1 MEPDILGL
9 LLSFAGNQMFN
20 FSHFR
25 KIIQENKLP
34 LLIFFILSV
43 ALSLTFP
50 TGFSIRYAYQLDDI
64 ATEPIIAP
72 FDFGILKTEQKLNK
86 DLNEAKES
94 VPYSFKRNQ
103 DFVNKQISQIDTFF
117 VYLGDIDNSHSE
129 YIASQDSLYKYR
141 YEPEFESFQN
151 SFIADSTT
159 YVTLYNAF
167 LNQYSFQIDR
177 KQWDQLLGVTG
188 ELAEPINLEI
198 FKNSIKQICL
208 NRWAEGLLDEPLENI
223 ESLDI
228 SIVQG
233 GELVIGPVK
242 NYNDIESAWKKN
254 KEEVNIVYPD
264 ELDIKSILSY
274 ELINEFTK
282 PNILFDKELTLKR
295 QKERLDKVSRFQGTV
310 LANELIVDTNNR
322 ITDNVLLKLKSLQF
336 ESGRRLGYDKAAD
349 KIREYLGAFFVI
361 SILIFLLF
369 SFLYIYR
376 NHYFKNYKILILIS
390 LLMYSM
396 ILFAWVVQSYQL
408 PVYIIPIAMI
418 SMLVTVL
425 LDASVAIMVSTI
437 LILLV
442 SLLIGNDLDFAIIQF
457 FISFMAIFSVR
468 RLRKRRQIIMTMLL
482 LVFCSVFVFFSV
494 MLFKGIDFLDYNYS
508 NVGYLALASFL
519 CPILSFGLVPLF
531 EPSFGITTDLTLI
544 ELLDYDQPLL
554 KKLMEDAPGTHTHS
568 VKVGTLAESCAN
580 AIGARALLCRVGAYY
595 HDIGKVKKPEYYA
608 ENQIGINKHD
618 SISPHMSVKILKQHV
633 TDGLELADEYGIPS
647 IVKEFIAT
655 HHATNRIEYFY
666 QKALNESDNPESI
679 DEKEFRYPGPKPSTK
694 ETAIVMIAE
703 AIEAQAN
710 SVKNPTLE
718 KFEKMI
724 DDAIKARLQDG
735 QLDECP
741 LTMSDLQKIKGRRDG
756 KEGLLPVLSGLYHSR
771 PEYPSKKEDD

>member
-1 MEPDILGL
+1 MDILGHQL
-9 LLSFAGNQMFN
+9 QSVGNNMFN
-20 FSHFR
+20 FSQIK
-25 KIIQENKLP
+25 KIIQANQIP
-34 LLIFFILSV
+34 LLIFFGLSI
-43 ALSLTFP
+43 ALSLAFP

-72 FDFGILKTEQKLNK
+72 FDFGILKTEQKLEQ
-86 DLNEAKES
+86 DLDEAKKS
-94 VPYSFKRNQ
+94 VPYSFTRDQ
-103 DFVNKQISQIDTFF
+103 DFVNNQISQIDTFF
-117 VYLGDIDNSHSE
+117 IYLNDINNSHNQ
-129 YIASQDSLYKYR
+129 YLASQDSLYNYR

-159 YVTLYNAF
+159 YVTLYDAF
-167 LNQYSFQIDR
+167 LNQYSFQIE
-177 KQWDQLLGVTG
+177 KNQWDQLLGVTN
-188 ELAEPINLEI
+188 ELSEPINLEN

-208 NRWAEGLLDEPLENI
+208 NRWAEGLLDEPLESI
-223 ESLDI
+223 ESLNI

-233 GELVIGPVK
+233 GELVISPVK
-242 NYNDIESAWKKN
+242 NFNDIESAWKKN
-254 KEEVNIVYPD
+254 KEEVNVIYED

-282 PNILFDKELTLKR
+282 PNILFDKELTVSR

-322 ITDNVLLKLKSLQF
+322 ITENVLLKLKSLQF
-336 ESGRRLGYDKAAD
+336 ESGRRLGYEKATDKF
-349 KIREYLGAFFVI
+349 REYLGAFFVV
-361 SILIFLLF
+361 SILLF
-369 SFLYIYR
+369 SLFAFLYIYR
-376 NHYFKNYKILILIS
+376 NHYFKNYKILVLIS
-390 LLMYSM
+390 LLMYGI
-396 ILFAWVVQSYQL
+396 ILFAWIVQSYQL
-408 PVYIIPIAMI
+408 PVYIIPIAMV
-418 SMLVTVL
+418 SMLLTVL
-425 LDASVAIMVSTI
+425 LDASVAIMISTI
-437 LILLV
+437 TILLI

-457 FISFMAIFSVR
+457 FISFMSIFSVR
-468 RLRKRRQIIMTMLL
+468 RLRKRRQIIITMLL

-508 NVGYLALASFL
+508 TVGYLALASFL

-531 EPSFGITTDLTLI
+531 EPTFGITTDLSLI

-580 AIGARALLCRVGAYY
+580 AVGARALLCRVGAYY
-595 HDIGKVKKPEYYA
+595 HDIGKVKNPEYYA
-608 ENQIGINKHD
+608 ENQIGVNKHD
-618 SISPHMSVKILKQHV
+618 SISPHMSAKILKQHV
-633 TDGLELADEYGIPS
+633 TDGLDLADEYGIPS
-647 IVKEFIAT
+647 IVKDFIAT
-655 HHATNRIEYFY
+655 HHATNRMEYFY
-666 QKALNESDNPESI
+666 QKALSQSDDSDTV
-679 DEKEFRYPGPKPSTK
+679 DEKEFRYPGPKPTTK

-710 SVKNPTLE
+710 SIKNPTFE
-718 KFEKMI
+718 KFEAMI
-724 DDAIKARLQDG
+724 DEAIKGRLQDG

-771 PEYPSKKEDD
+771 PEYPSKEDD

>member
-1 MEPDILGL
+1 MDILGHQL
-9 LLSFAGNQMFN
+9 QFVGNNMFN
-20 FSHFR
+20 FSQIK
-25 KIIQENKLP
+25 KIIQANQIP
-34 LLIFFILSV
+34 LLIFFGLSI

-50 TGFSIRYAYQLDDI
+50 TGFSIRYAYQIDDI

-72 FDFGILKTEQKLNK
+72 FDFGILKTEQKLEQ
-86 DLNEAKES
+86 DLDEAKKS
-94 VPYSFKRNQ
+94 VPYSFTRDQ
-103 DFVNKQISQIDTFF
+103 DFVNNQISQIDTFF
-117 VYLGDIDNSHSE
+117 IYLNDINSAHDQ
-129 YIASQDSLYKYR
+129 YLASQDSLYNYR

-159 YVTLYNAF
+159 YVTLYDAF
-167 LNQYSFQIDR
+167 LNQYSFQIE
-177 KQWDQLLGVTG
+177 KNQWDQLLGVTN
-188 ELAEPINLEI
+188 ELSEPINLEN

-208 NRWAEGLLDEPLENI
+208 NRWAEGLLDEPLTSI
-223 ESLDI
+223 ESLNI

-233 GELVIGPVK
+233 GELVISPVK
-242 NYNDIESAWKKN
+242 NFNDIESAWKKN
-254 KEEVNIVYPD
+254 KEEINVIYED

-282 PNILFDKELTLKR
+282 PNILFDKELTVSR

-322 ITDNVLLKLKSLQF
+322 ITENVLLKLKSLQF
-336 ESGRRLGYDKAAD
+336 ESGRRLGYEKATDKF
-349 KIREYLGAFFVI
+349 REYLGAFFVV
-361 SILIFLLF
+361 SILLF
-369 SFLYIYR
+369 SLFAFLYIYR

-390 LLMYSM
+390 LLMYGI
-396 ILFAWVVQSYQL
+396 ILFAWIVQSYQL
-408 PVYIIPIAMI
+408 PVYIIPIAMV
-418 SMLVTVL
+418 SMLLTVL
-425 LDASVAIMVSTI
+425 LDASVAIMISTI
-437 LILLV
+437 TILLI

-457 FISFMAIFSVR
+457 FISFMSIFSVR
-468 RLRKRRQIIMTMLL
+468 RLRKRRQIIITMLL

-508 NVGYLALASFL
+508 TVGYLALASFL

-531 EPSFGITTDLTLI
+531 EPTFGITTDLSLI

-580 AIGARALLCRVGAYY
+580 AVGARALLCRVGAYY
-595 HDIGKVKKPEYYA
+595 HDIGKVKNPEYYA
-608 ENQIGINKHD
+608 ENQIGVNKHD
-618 SISPHMSVKILKQHV
+618 SISPHMSAKILKQHV
-633 TDGLELADEYGIPS
+633 TDGLDLADEYGIPS
-647 IVKEFIAT
+647 IVKDFIAT
-655 HHATNRIEYFY
+655 HHATNRMEYFY
-666 QKALNESDNPESI
+666 QKALSQSDDSDTV
-679 DEKEFRYPGPKPSTK
+679 DEKEFRYPGPKPTTK

-710 SVKNPTLE
+710 SIKNPTFE
-718 KFEKMI
+718 KFEAMI
-724 DDAIKARLQDG
+724 DEAIKGRLQDG

-771 PEYPSKKEDD
+771 PEYPSKEDD

>member
-1 MEPDILGL
+1 
-9 LLSFAGNQMFN
+9 MFN
-20 FSHFR
+20 FS
-25 KIIQENKLP
+25 KIKKAIQANQIP
-34 LLIFFILSV
+34 LLIFFILSI
-43 ALSLTFP
+43 ALSLAFP
-50 TGFSIRYAYQLDDI
+50 TGFSIRYAYQIDDI

-72 FDFGILKTEQKLNK
+72 FDFGILKTEQKLDQ
-86 DLNEAKES
+86 DLDEAKKS
-94 VPYSFKRNQ
+94 VPYSFTRDQN
-103 DFVNKQISQIDTFF
+103 FVNNQIAQIDTFF
-117 VYLGDIDNSHSE
+117 IYLNDINNAHSQ
-129 YIASQDSLYKYR
+129 YLTSQDSLYNYR

-159 YVTLYNAF
+159 YVTLYDAF
-167 LNQYSFQIDR
+167 LDQYSFQIE
-177 KQWDQLLGVTG
+177 KNQWDQLLGVTDG
-188 ELAEPINLEI
+188 LSEPINIEN

-208 NRWAEGLLDEPLENI
+208 NRWAEGLLDERLESI

-233 GELVIGPVK
+233 GELVISPV
-242 NYNDIESAWKKN
+242 NNFNDIESAWKKN
-254 KEEVNIVYPD
+254 KEEVNAIYED

-282 PNILFDKELTLKR
+282 PNILFDKELTLDR

-322 ITDNVLLKLKSLQF
+322 ITENVLLKLKSLQF
-336 ESGRRLGYDKAAD
+336 ESGRRLGYEKATD

-361 SILIFLLF
+361 SILLF
-369 SFLYIYR
+369 SLFLFLYIYR
-376 NHYFKNYKILILIS
+376 NHYFKDYKILVLIS
-390 LLMYSM
+390 LLMYGI
-396 ILFAWVVQSYQL
+396 ILFAWIVQSYQL

-418 SMLVTVL
+418 SMLLTVL
-425 LDASVAIMVSTI
+425 LDASVAIIISTVI
-437 LILLV
+437 IFLI

-457 FISFMAIFSVR
+457 FISFISIFSVR
-468 RLRKRRQIIMTMLL
+468 RLRKRRQIIITMLL

-508 NVGYLALASFL
+508 TVGYLALTSFL

-531 EPSFGITTDLTLI
+531 EPTFGITTDLSLI

-580 AIGARALLCRVGAYY
+580 AVGARALLCRVGAYY
-595 HDIGKVKKPEYYA
+595 HDIGKIKKPEYYA

-618 SISPHMSVKILKQHV
+618 SISPHMSAKILKQHV
-633 TDGLELADEYGIPS
+633 TDGLDLADEYGLPS
-647 IVKEFIAT
+647 IVKDFIAT
-655 HHATNRIEYFY
+655 HHATNRMEYFY
-666 QKALNESDNPESI
+666 QKALSQSDDSNKI
-679 DEKEFRYPGPKPSTK
+679 DEAKFRYPGPKPTTK

-710 SVKNPTLE
+710 SIKNPTFE
-718 KFEKMI
+718 KFEVMI
-724 DDAIKARLQDG
+724 DNAIKGRLQDG

-741 LTMSDLQKIKGRRDG
+741 LTMRDLQKIKGRRDG
-756 KEGLLPVLSGLYHSR
+756 KDGLLPVLSGLYHSR
-771 PEYPSKKEDD
+771 PEYPSKEDD

>member
-1 MEPDILGL
+1 MDILGHQL
-9 LLSFAGNQMFN
+9 QFVGNNMFN
-20 FSHFR
+20 FSQIK
-25 KIIQENKLP
+25 KIIQANQIP
-34 LLIFFILSV
+34 LLIFFGLSI
-43 ALSLTFP
+43 ALSLAFP

-72 FDFGILKTEQKLNK
+72 FDFGILKTEQKLEQ
-86 DLNEAKES
+86 DLDEAKKS
-94 VPYSFKRNQ
+94 VPYSFTRDQ
-103 DFVNKQISQIDTFF
+103 DFVNNQISQIDTFF
-117 VYLGDIDNSHSE
+117 LYLNDINSAHDQ
-129 YIASQDSLYKYR
+129 YLASQDSLYNYR

-159 YVTLYNAF
+159 YVTLYDAF
-167 LNQYSFQIDR
+167 LNQYSFQIE
-177 KQWDQLLGVTG
+177 KNQWDQLLGVTN
-188 ELAEPINLEI
+188 ELSEPINLEN

-208 NRWAEGLLDEPLENI
+208 NRWAEGLLDEPLESI
-223 ESLDI
+223 ESLNI

-233 GELVIGPVK
+233 GELVISPVK
-242 NYNDIESAWKKN
+242 NFNDIESAWKKN
-254 KEEVNIVYPD
+254 KEEINVIYED

-282 PNILFDKELTLKR
+282 PNILFDKELTVSR

-322 ITDNVLLKLKSLQF
+322 ITENVLLKLKSLQF
-336 ESGRRLGYDKAAD
+336 ESGRRLGYEKATDKF
-349 KIREYLGAFFVI
+349 REYLGAFFVV
-361 SILIFLLF
+361 SILLF
-369 SFLYIYR
+369 SLFAFLYIYR
-376 NHYFKNYKILILIS
+376 NHYFKNYKILVLIS
-390 LLMYSM
+390 LLMYGI
-396 ILFAWVVQSYQL
+396 ILFAWIVQSYQL
-408 PVYIIPIAMI
+408 PVYIIPIAMV
-418 SMLVTVL
+418 SMLLTVL
-425 LDASVAIMVSTI
+425 LDASVAIMISTI
-437 LILLV
+437 TILLI

-457 FISFMAIFSVR
+457 FISFMSIFSVR
-468 RLRKRRQIIMTMLL
+468 RLRKRRQIIITMLL

-508 NVGYLALASFL
+508 TVGYLALASFL

-531 EPSFGITTDLTLI
+531 EPTFGITTDLSLI

-580 AIGARALLCRVGAYY
+580 AVGARALLCRVGAYY
-595 HDIGKVKKPEYYA
+595 HDIGKVKNPEYYA
-608 ENQIGINKHD
+608 ENQIGVNKHD
-618 SISPHMSVKILKQHV
+618 SISPHMSAKILKQHV
-633 TDGLELADEYGIPS
+633 TDGLDLADEYGIPS
-647 IVKEFIAT
+647 IVKDFIAT
-655 HHATNRIEYFY
+655 HHATNRMEYFY
-666 QKALNESDNPESI
+666 QKALSQSDDSDTV
-679 DEKEFRYPGPKPSTK
+679 DEKEFRYPGPKPTTK

-710 SVKNPTLE
+710 SIKNPTFE
-718 KFEKMI
+718 KFEAMI
-724 DDAIKARLQDG
+724 DEAIKGRLQDG

-771 PEYPSKKEDD
+771 PEYPSKEDD